1 MNGISSN
8 GQSLGQTMQKIAQ
21 SLTIKTEA
29 TAEQM
34 ADARAEA
41 LESGLVQISAMGQAL
56 AGVGEGASANKNSD
70 IDDSELPSEIKNLL
84 KQIRELK
91 EKIREQQEALQKVM
105 MDSSLTPDE
114 RRAQVLQIQATVNS
128 LNSALDGAN
137 KMLTKV
143 MSEMNLSDADKAKVL
158 TLMAK

>member
-1 MNGISSN
+1 MRFGSETRFLKFFAPRRTVPLDAEEEKRDTEMAH
-8 GQSLGQTMQKIAQ
+8 SL
-21 SLTIKTEA
+21 E
-29 TAEQM
+29 
-34 ADARAEA
+34 
-41 LESGLVQISAMGQAL
+41 VQFPVSAMGQAL
-56 AGVGEGASANKNSD
+56 AGVGEGASANRNSD
-70 IDDSELPSEIKNLL
+70 IEDSELPSEIKNLL

-114 RRAQVLQIQATVNS
+114 RRAQILQIQGTINS

-137 KMLTKV
+137 KMLTKM

>member
-1 MNGISSN
+1 MSGISSN

-29 TAEQM
+29 TVEQM

-41 LESGLVQISAMGQAL
+41 MESGLVQISAMGQAL
-56 AGVGEGASANKNSD
+56 AGVGEGASTNRNSD
-70 IDDSELPSEIKNLL
+70 IEDSELPSEIKNLL

-91 EKIREQQEALQKVM
+91 EKLREQQEALQKVM

-114 RRAQVLQIQATVNS
+114 RRAQILQIQATVNS

-137 KMLTKV
+137 KMLTKMMDE
-143 MSEMNLSDADKAKVL
+143 MSLSDADKAKVL